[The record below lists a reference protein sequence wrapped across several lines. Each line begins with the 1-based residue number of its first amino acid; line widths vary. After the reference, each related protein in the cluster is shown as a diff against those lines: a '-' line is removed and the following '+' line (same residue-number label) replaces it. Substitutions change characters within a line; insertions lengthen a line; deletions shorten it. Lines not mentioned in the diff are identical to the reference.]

1 MQQNA
6 VHLAPKRKAFSTKTQ
21 CEMHHLAPLKAI
33 KCHEK
38 SKMSEKKSDKT
49 EKQTIKQGATNDNW
63 HKPQKQLATLRK
75 NAYKRH

>member
-38 SKMSEKKSDKT
+38 SEIWEKKSDKT
-49 EKQTIKQGATNDNW
+49 EKQTIKQGATNNTW
-63 HKPQKQLATLRK
+63 HKPQKQLATSRK
-75 NAYKRH
+75 KCI

>member
-38 SKMSEKKSDKT
+38 SEIREKKSDKT

-63 HKPQKQLATLRK
+63 HNPQKQLATLRK